1 MYPLIHL
8 LASLIFILALN
19 FLASFTAAQLI
30 IIFLSAILIDVDH
43 WFIYVLKKKD
53 FSTIRAYKWFIALDK
68 IKKKPHFLCIF
79 HTVEFFSLIALL
91 SLKYQIFQFIL
102 IGMAF
107 HLVLDIIDGIITR
120 QERPSSILYAILK
133 RK

>member
-1 MYPLIHL
+1 MYPLIHI
-8 LASLIFILALN
+8 LASLIFIFALK

-30 IIFLSAILIDVDH
+30 VIFLSAILIDVDH

-53 FSTIRAYKWFIALDK
+53 FSVVRSYKWFLALDK
-68 IKKKPHFLCIF
+68 LKKKPHFLCIF
-79 HTVEFFSLIALL
+79 HTAEFFAFIALL
-91 SLKYQIFQFIL
+91 SLKYQIFQFIF

-107 HLVLDIIDGIITR
+107 HMALDIITGIITG
-120 QERPSSILYAILK
+120 QGRPSSILYAILK